1 MAKTFTHVH
10 KRTLVEVG
18 VGDLSRDLD
27 KEWRERFVR
36 SHLDLVVLRLLR
48 DKPKWGYE
56 INIGIRDKFS
66 VYLSAG
72 TLYPLLHT
80 LQDRGYVEGS
90 IEPGARVRRIYKIT
104 QRGERFLLTGERV
117 LQEILSQNLAG
128 DLQHP
133 PPKQDK

>member
-10 KRTLVEVG
+10 KGTLVEVG

>member
-1 MAKTFTHVH
+1 MAKTLTHVH
-10 KRTLVEVG
+10 KETLVEVG

-104 QRGERFLLTGERV
+104 PRGERFLLAGERV